1 MVGNLFSDCDLPSN
15 SGCHKYQQ
23 EIWTV
28 LNSLALVSLGGV
40 AGTLARY
47 GIGAIFPDDRQG
59 TLIANVAGVALA
71 SALLVLMERRGIS
84 QLRLL
89 LLPGFCA
96 GFTTFSAV
104 TANALEPIEGGMFF
118 LAQNVFLSLIAVIVV
133 LPLARKLI
141 PVRS

>member
-1 MVGNLFSDCDLPSN
+1 M
-15 SGCHKYQQ
+15 
-23 EIWTV
+23 
-28 LNSLALVSLGGV
+28 
-40 AGTLARY
+40 ARY
-47 GIGAIFPDDRQG
+47 GIGGIFPDDRQG

-71 SALLVLMERRGIS
+71 SVLLVLMERRGIS

-104 TANALEPIEGGMFF
+104 TSQALEPIEGGMLF
-118 LAQNVFLSLIAVIVV
+118 LAQNILFSLIAVVV
-133 LPLARKLI
+133 ILPLARKLI